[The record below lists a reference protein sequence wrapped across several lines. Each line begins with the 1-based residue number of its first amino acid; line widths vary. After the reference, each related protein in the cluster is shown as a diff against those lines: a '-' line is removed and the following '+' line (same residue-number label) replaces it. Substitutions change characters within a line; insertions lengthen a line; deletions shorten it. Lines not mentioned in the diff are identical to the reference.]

1 MIGRPNFEE
10 LVFFQEVKTQC
21 ISALFALEQVD
32 QKLDELQQSP
42 KPGGTRLP
50 NSEVFR
56 ALHSFLTHCANISRL
71 LFPGQR
77 RNNQTRRRGKMLC
90 DALDVDENSPI
101 ADRSL
106 RDHLEHYDER
116 LDRWAR
122 RASKSATVSFATDNI
137 HPKGMGAN
145 VRPES
150 TFRTYLTDSKEFFF
164 MGHTY
169 ELVPLATEV
178 RKILE
183 TVLKVPGVR

>member
-1 MIGRPNFEE
+1 MIGRPDFEE

-21 ISALFALEQVD
+21 ISALFALEQIN
-32 QKLDELQQSP
+32 QMLDELQIP
-42 KPGGTRLP
+42 REPGDTGTP

-71 LFPGQR
+71 LFPGQQK
-77 RNNQTRRRGKMLC
+77 NNHAQCRGMMLC

-106 RDHLEHYDER
+106 RNHLEHYDER

-122 RASKSATVSFATDNI
+122 SASKSATVSFATDNI

-145 VRPES
+145 VPPES
-150 TFRTYLTDSKEFFF
+150 TFRTYLTDSREFFF
-164 MGHTY
+164 VGHTY
-169 ELVPLATEV
+169 ELVPLASEV
-178 RKILE
+178 RRILE
-183 TVLKVPGVR
+183 AVQKVPGVR